1 MLGRALQH
9 SVRTYK
15 STKGMNKMGQPAS
28 TLSYENGK
36 TKEDVTDTKDRSLK
50 IFNMPIL
57 WFLVF
62 AGVTLVS
69 MYTGNLPGGMIGSLL
84 VMMVLG
90 ELFGWAG
97 DRTPI
102 VKTFLG
108 GGAII
113 AIFGAAYMVY
123 AGLLPEA
130 TVTSMTDFMKSG
142 GFLNFYIAALIT
154 GSILGMNS
162 KVLVKVGLRYF
173 LPIFGA
179 VAGAIIV
186 AGIFGSLVGFT
197 LKEAILVITMP
208 IMGGGMGAGAVPMSQ
223 IYSEMMGNDPSYYI
237 SMLVPALALG
247 NVFAII
253 LASVLDIIGKKIPS
267 LSGNGQLMK
276 GFTYEKTKQKYH
288 IEKMGVGL
296 LAALT
301 FFTVGTLLG
310 SILPLHPYAIMII
323 LVAVA
328 KISNIIPQN
337 VVEGASQ
344 WYQFVAGNW
353 TFALL
358 FGIGVAYTDLNTVL
372 EALTLQYIL
381 TVLGVVLGA
390 IIGAAILGKLVGFY
404 PIEAAITAGLCMANM
419 GGTGDVAVLSASKRM
434 ELMPFAQISSRLGGA
449 LILLLAGL
457 IIPLL

>member
-1 MLGRALQH
+1 MLEREFLH
-9 SVRTYK
+9 SVRTDK
-15 STKGMNKMGQPAS
+15 SRKGMNKMGQAAS

-62 AGVTLVS
+62 AGITLVS

-123 AGLLPEA
+123 AGLLPET

-253 LASVLDIIGKKIPS
+253 LASVLDIIGKKVPS

>member
-1 MLGRALQH
+1 
-9 SVRTYK
+9 
-15 STKGMNKMGQPAS
+15 MNKMGQVNS
-28 TLSYENGK
+28 TLAFKGEK
-36 TKEDVTDTKDRSLK
+36 VEEEKVMLTKDRTLH
-50 IFNMPIL
+50 IFNIPIL

-62 AGVTLVS
+62 TAITLVS
-69 MYTGNLPGGMIGSLL
+69 LYTGNLPGGMIGTLL

-90 ELFGWAG
+90 ELWGWAG
-97 DRTPI
+97 DRTPV

-113 AIFGAAYMVY
+113 AIFGSAFMVY

-130 TVTSMTDFMKSG
+130 TVTAMTDFMKTG

-179 VAGAIIV
+179 VAGAVII
-186 AGIFGSLVGFT
+186 AGLLGSLVGFT
-197 LKEAILVITMP
+197 LQEAILVITMP

-223 IYSEMMGNDPSYYI
+223 IYSEMMGNEPSYYI

-253 LASVLDIIGKKIPS
+253 LASVLDMIGKKVPS
-267 LSGNGQLMK
+267 LTGNGQLMK
-276 GFTYEKTKQKYH
+276 GFTYENTKQTYNV
-288 IEKMGVGL
+288 EKMGVGL

-301 FFTVGTLLG
+301 FFSVGTLLG
-310 SILPLHPYAIMII
+310 TVLPLHPYAIMII
-323 LVAVA
+323 LVAAA

-344 WYQFVAGNW
+344 WYQFVASNW

-381 TVLGVVLGA
+381 TVFGVVLGA

-404 PIEAAITAGLCMANM
+404 PIESAITAGLCMANM

>member
-1 MLGRALQH
+1 
-9 SVRTYK
+9 
-15 STKGMNKMGQPAS
+15 MNFMEQTAK
-28 TLSYENGK
+28 TLSYESKKQDKVYTLEQTNG
-36 TKEDVTDTKDRSLK
+36 LK
-50 IFNMPIL
+50 IFNIPIV
-57 WFLVF
+57 WFLIF
-62 AGVTLVS
+62 SAITLVS
-69 MYTGNLPGGMIGSLL
+69 LYTGNLPGGMIGSLL
-84 VMMVLG
+84 VMIVLG
-90 ELFGWAG
+90 ELFGWVG

-113 AIFGAAYMVY
+113 AIFGSAFMVY
-123 AGLLPEA
+123 AGLLPE
-130 TVTSMTDFMKSG
+130 TVTTSITDFMKTG

-162 KVLVKVGLRYF
+162 KVLIKVGLRYF

-179 VAGAIIV
+179 VAGAIVI
-186 AGIFGSLVGFT
+186 AGLFGSLVGFS
-197 LKEAILVITMP
+197 LQEAILVITMP

-223 IYSEMMGNDPSYYI
+223 IYSELLGNEPSYYI

-253 LASVLDIIGKKIPS
+253 LASILDIIGKKIPS
-267 LSGNGQLMK
+267 LTGNGQLMK
-276 GFTYEKTKQKYH
+276 GFKYEKTEQKYD
-288 IEKMGVGL
+288 IGKMGAGL

-301 FFTVGTLLG
+301 FFTIGTLLG
-310 SILPLHPYAIMII
+310 SFIPLHPYAIMIV
-323 LVAVA
+323 LVALA
-328 KISNIIPQN
+328 KITNIIPPT
-337 VVEGASQ
+337 VLDGASQ
-344 WYQFVAGNW
+344 WYQFVASNW

-358 FGIGVAYTDLNTVL
+358 FGIGVAYTDLNTVI

-381 TVLGVVLGA
+381 TVFGVVLGA
-390 IIGAAILGKLVGFY
+390 VIGAAILGKLVGFY
-404 PIEAAITAGLCMANM
+404 PIESAITAGLCMANM

>member
-1 MLGRALQH
+1 MEQTA
-9 SVRTYK
+9 K
-15 STKGMNKMGQPAS
+15 
-28 TLSYENGK
+28 TLSYEEKKQDKVYTFEQANG
-36 TKEDVTDTKDRSLK
+36 LK
-50 IFNMPIL
+50 IFNIPIV
-57 WFLVF
+57 WFLIF
-62 AGVTLVS
+62 SAVTLVS
-69 MYTGNLPGGMIGSLL
+69 LYTGNLPGGMIGSLL
-84 VMMVLG
+84 VMIVLG
-90 ELFGWAG
+90 ELFGWVG

-113 AIFGAAYMVY
+113 AIFGSAFMVY
-123 AGLLPEA
+123 VGLLPE
-130 TVTSMTDFMKSG
+130 TVTTSITDFMKTG

-162 KVLVKVGLRYF
+162 KVLIKVGLRYF

-179 VAGAIIV
+179 VAGAIMI
-186 AGIFGSLVGFT
+186 AGLFGSLVGFS
-197 LKEAILVITMP
+197 LQEAILVITMP

-223 IYSEMMGNDPSYYI
+223 IYSELLGNEPSYYI

-253 LASVLDIIGKKIPS
+253 LASILDIIGKKIPS
-267 LSGNGQLMK
+267 LTGNGQLMK
-276 GFTYEKTKQKYH
+276 GFKYEKTEQKYD
-288 IEKMGVGL
+288 IGKMGAGL

-310 SILPLHPYAIMII
+310 SFIPLHPYAIMIV
-323 LVAVA
+323 LVALA
-328 KISNIIPQN
+328 KITNIIPPT
-337 VVEGASQ
+337 VLDGASQ
-344 WYQFVAGNW
+344 WYQFVASNW

-358 FGIGVAYTDLNTVL
+358 FGIGVAYTDLNTVI

-381 TVLGVVLGA
+381 TVFGVVLGA
-390 IIGAAILGKLVGFY
+390 VIGAAILGKLVGFY
-404 PIEAAITAGLCMANM
+404 PIESAITAGLCMANM

-457 IIPLL
+457 VIPLL